1 MTIPQLK
8 EAIQDKSTMRVRTIP
23 FGTELEYKRAICILP
38 MGEGEKVPMVVLED
52 KNGNSVEYCKITQIL
67 GGDIYVPEEES
78 APEEAQ
84 G

>member
-8 EAIQDKSTMRVRTIP
+8 EAIVQQSPMRVRTIP

-38 MGEGEKVPMVVLED
+38 MGEDDTVPMVVLED
-52 KNGNSVEYCKITQIL
+52 KNGNSVAYYKITQIL
-67 GGDIYVPEEES
+67 GGDIYVPEEEI
-78 APEEAQ
+78 APEAAQ